1 MADRIVLISDD
12 TDFFDYIRLKLELRK
27 SDELFMYSF
36 NEVPEKIHLLDGSLL
51 IINSESSQEKTLE
64 LIKIFK
70 NSPSVVVAYNDD
82 EIYKK
87 KCYRT
92 GAFDFI
98 TLLTPDSEFRAR
110 MIPAL
115 SVVTLLNKNKQY
127 RDILVRNKILTP
139 NNEVFADYTSV
150 LDNEISRIKQ
160 ESVNAVFGAISPDEK
175 SKFLINSNFIETILL
190 NNIRRNDILMNYAP
204 NKYFVLLLNTDLK
217 SVEKLWNKVKEQLSN
232 QVFAGFSAIT
242 NQSRQQ
248 LINEVLNKL
257 HTAIIFSKNNNNIK
271 NVEIDSIKGRGNS
284 SPYSNFKQY
293 RQEFG
298 HKIEQIISPVF
309 YQMQQK
315 YSAKLSG
322 VSIEQNVGQGYGN
335 FYVKGKYYV
344 SSFRVTSPGFSKINI
359 DITLTKNSE
368 DTNTKRITLEP
379 DELESGLLEDLL
391 EQFMAETK
399 NAE

>member
-1 MADRIVLISDD
+1 M
-12 TDFFDYIRLKLELRK
+12 
-27 SDELFMYSF
+27 
-36 NEVPEKIHLLDGSLL
+36 
-51 IINSESSQEKTLE
+51 
-64 LIKIFK
+64 
-70 NSPSVVVAYNDD
+70 
-82 EIYKK
+82 
-87 KCYRT
+87 
-92 GAFDFI
+92 
-98 TLLTPDSEFRAR
+98 
-110 MIPAL
+110 
-115 SVVTLLNKNKQY
+115 
-127 RDILVRNKILTP
+127 
-139 NNEVFADYTSV
+139 
-150 LDNEISRIKQ
+150 
-160 ESVNAVFGAISPDEK
+160 
-175 SKFLINSNFIETILL
+175 
-190 NNIRRNDILMNYAP
+190 
-204 NKYFVLLLNTDLK
+204 
-217 SVEKLWNKVKEQLSN
+217 
-232 QVFAGFSAIT
+232 
-242 NQSRQQ
+242 
-248 LINEVLNKL
+248 NKL